1 MLKLPEI
8 LEQLKVKARK
18 CLSTLFM
25 SLSSIFFINKFWYL
39 PDKRI
44 SAKTLLSVSQKNLEG
59 NLVIKYIKNKISKG
73 IGNNVFTFVY
83 GKNNLIFSR
92 NSFFVQKANRALE
105 ADGQIC
111 RKGYEIYC
119 RYKLTTK
126 WMCGFNGGLL
136 PWRFSMAVCIW
147 KYGTRVD

>member
-1 MLKLPEI
+1 MKFTRKISKRSIKRREEKTISELDGDIMLKLPEI

-92 NSFFVQKANRALE
+92 NSFFVQKANRA
-105 ADGQIC
+105 
-111 RKGYEIYC
+111 
-119 RYKLTTK
+119 
-126 WMCGFNGGLL
+126 
-136 PWRFSMAVCIW
+136 
-147 KYGTRVD
+147 